1 VEIKNTIMK
10 KITLPLLASL
20 FAFGMVNAQDKPY
33 NKWSIDLNGGFA
45 KPTAPFTS
53 GYSSK
58 TFENLHLDGGVR
70 YNFNNKFGL
79 KGSFGYDKIDK
90 VSPSSSFDTK
100 YYRTSLE
107 GVVNLGRV
115 LNFENWTR
123 VFNIQAHGGAGYA
136 WMESNNFSGNDQMAH
151 LMAGLTGQVKLHR
164 RVALNADFTVIK
176 NAKQNKAFDGLSE
189 NDERGLNGTMF
200 NATVGLS
207 IYLGKHA
214 QHADWYSEESQI
226 QNQLSDLD
234 NRLSRV
240 EDMLV
245 DSDGDGVPDYLDLEP
260 NTPAGALVDSRGR
273 NIDKNNNGI
282 ADNIEAYLAEKYAK
296 AGDQKMS
303 ADDAAVVKELVNKG
317 YVAVYFDFDKA
328 QPSSTDGINFIVTYL
343 KNNPSASVDVIGYAD
358 AVGNKEYNNKLSER
372 RAKSVSEILTKA
384 GISSSRINTI
394 GNGVDDSVAKDSSSA
409 RKIARKVVFKIK

>member
-1 VEIKNTIMK
+1 MK

-45 KPTAPFTS
+45 KPARTLSS
-53 GYSSK
+53 GYSAE
-58 TFENLHLDGGVR
+58 TFKNLHLDGGVR
-70 YNFNNKFGL
+70 YSLNNKFGV
-79 KGSFGYDKIDK
+79 KASFGYDKINNWTNNANLE
-90 VSPSSSFDTK
+90 SS

-115 LNFENWTR
+115 LNFENWTK
-123 VFNIQAHGGAGYA
+123 VINVQAHAGGGYSWLTGDA
-136 WMESNNFSGNDQMAH
+136 FSGNDKMGH

-164 RVALNADFTVIK
+164 RIALNADFTVIQNTQQDK
-176 NAKQNKAFDGLSE
+176 NWDGLNNTNRSVFQ
-189 NDERGLNGTMF
+189 GTMF

-296 AGDQKMS
+296 IGDQKMS

-384 GISSSRINTI
+384 GISSSRINTV